1 MYPNTTNS
9 VFITPH
15 SDMQMGTHWY
25 HPHRHGAVA
34 LQVSGGMAGLLIM
47 EPSAAYRASLPAD
60 LAALCTCLAWVLR
73 WLDVAFISPQ
83 RVTPAIVWSR
93 EQLERAPRSIP
104 VLARSVCVRMLTTLY
119 S

>member
-1 MYPNTTNS
+1 MY
-9 VFITPH
+9 ITV
-15 SDMQMGTHWY
+15 SESALR
-25 HPHRHGAVA
+25 PHRDKTTISVWWPRRSVRTAEV
-34 LQVSGGMAGLLIM
+34 
-47 EPSAAYRASLPAD
+47 LPAD

-73 WLDVAFISPQ
+73 WLDVAFMSPQ